1 MAHLYQELTPQTQ
14 YIDKK
19 SGFSKE
25 KWQEAIKVSR
35 TLYVGNLSFFTTEE
49 QIHELFSRC
58 GEVKRVVMGLNRY
71 KKSPCG
77 FCFVEF
83 FTHEQAAQAVNLLN
97 KTNFDDRLIRVDWDA
112 GISDGRQFGRG
123 ESGDQWRDDFRGDFD
138 VARGGQGRNLLRKID
153 DLPGKQVYV
162 GKRRQDHGRF
172 GAQAGAAP
180 QDAGEPAN
188 KRARQRGPAGGAPGA
203 WGGFPGYPMPGFDAY
218 GLPMAF
224 GANPAFGFF
233 GPAKGKAKGG
243 CPGAGH
249 EAFGTANLVY
259 AYNGAAPGKGGKGKT
274 GDRGAK
280 PRGKGGSERQE
291 ERDGDGQRPREPP
304 AEERRGRSRS
314 ASSGRRRRNDE
325 D

>member
-19 SGFSKE
+19 SGFTKE
-25 KWQEAIKVSR
+25 KWLEAIKVSR

-77 FCFVEF
+77 FCFVEY

-97 KTNFDDRLIRVDWDA
+97 KTTFDDRLVRVDWDA

-138 VARGGQGRNLLRKID
+138 SSRGGQGRNLLRTIE

-172 GAQAGAAP
+172 AGQGGAPP
-180 QDAGEPAN
+180 QDAGEPPA
-188 KRARQRGPAGGAPGA
+188 KRGRQRGAAPGA
-203 WGGFPGYPMPGFDAY
+203 WGGVGVFGGSGFDAF

-224 GANPAFGFF
+224 GANPGYSFFPPGKGKGKGGGGAGFDAYGMPMAFGF
-233 GPAKGKAKGG
+233 GGAPAS
-243 CPGAGH
+243 
-249 EAFGTANLVY
+249 
-259 AYNGAAPGKGGKGKT
+259 KGGKGKG
-274 GDRGAK
+274 GDRGSK
-280 PRGKGGSERQE
+280 SRNKGGAERQD
-291 ERDGDGQRPREPP
+291 ERDQAAGRPPGERSRERSRG
-304 AEERRGRSRS
+304 AERRRGRSRS
-314 ASSGRRRRNDE
+314 DRRRRRD
-325 D
+325 DD